1 MFVAGSRPLRT
12 HEGRSGIPSCS
23 SGRTARTITV
33 PPVTFCDMR
42 ARKVPDTAPANH
54 SVVAFAGTAMVVKAV
69 HPDDNI
75 GVLPLIGALSM
86 VVAPAESRR
95 VGSV

>member
-1 MFVAGSRPLRT
+1 MPPNLALQRTADRKTERLVFRLTTCGGSPF
-12 HEGRSGIPSCS
+12 CS
-23 SGRTARTITV
+23 SGLTARTVTE

-42 ARKVPDTAPANH
+42 ARKAPDTLRANH

-75 GVLPLIGALSM
+75 GVLP
-86 VVAPAESRR
+86 P
-95 VGSV
+95 